1 VNAKRGGCM
10 APKMTNK
17 IDEEII
23 AEWAEQRRQGTEME
37 GLVPV
42 TARVTKNPMTIYSV
56 RFSEPEMQ
64 LIEAQ
69 ADREQKRL
77 SVFIREAALKAAVEG
92 TAVASEGKIE
102 LAPSEQETLFQAL
115 RQVIATKPET
125 RPTRRTR
132 RSNTAAQ
139 KA

>member
-1 VNAKRGGCM
+1 M
-10 APKMTNK
+10 APKLRNK

-23 AEWAEQRRQGTEME
+23 AEWEEKRRKGTEME

-42 TARVTKNPMTIYSV
+42 TATVSKNPMTIYSV

-69 ADREQKRL
+69 ADREGKRL
-77 SVFIREAALKAAVEG
+77 SAFIREAALSAAVAG
-92 TAVASEGKIE
+92 TAQAIEGKVE

-125 RPTRRTR
+125 KPSRRTR
-132 RSNTAAQ
+132 RANTAAQ
-139 KA
+139 KT

>member
-1 VNAKRGGCM
+1 M
-10 APKMTNK
+10 ASRRPRNE
-17 IDEEII
+17 IDEAII
-23 AEWAEQRRQGTEME
+23 KEYTERRRTGTELKDHVE
-37 GLVPV
+37 VK
-42 TARVTKNPMTIYSV
+42 ARIAKDVGTIYSI

-69 ADREQKRL
+69 ADREGKRL
-77 SVFIREAALKAAVEG
+77 SVFIREAALNAAVAA
-92 TAVASEGKIE
+92 TAEASQGKVE

-125 RPTRRTR
+125 KPSRRAR
-132 RSNTAAQ
+132 RANTAAQ

>member
-1 VNAKRGGCM
+1 MRNE
-10 APKMTNK
+10 

-23 AEWAEQRRQGTEME
+23 REYAERRRTGTE
-37 GLVPV
+37 LKDHVQV
-42 TARVTKNPMTIYSV
+42 TARVAKDVGTIYSV

-69 ADREQKRL
+69 ADREGKRL
-77 SVFIREAALKAAVEG
+77 SVFIREAALKAAVSG
-92 TAVASEGKIE
+92 TAAAQEGKVE

-125 RPTRRTR
+125 KPSRRTR
-132 RSNTAAQ
+132 AL
-139 KA
+139 